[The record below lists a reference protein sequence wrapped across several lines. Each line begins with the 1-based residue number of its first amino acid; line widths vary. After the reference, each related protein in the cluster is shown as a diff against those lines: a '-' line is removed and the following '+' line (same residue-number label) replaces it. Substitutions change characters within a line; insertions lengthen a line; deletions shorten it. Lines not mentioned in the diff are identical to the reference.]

1 MSKGGPDL
9 KKYMDKRL
17 AIKLNANRNVVG
29 ILRGFDQVH
38 AQATR
43 FLEKNVTSH
52 SNLF

>member
-38 AQATR
+38 TTPSLLQR
-43 FLEKNVTSH
+43 DVIQH
-52 SNLF
+52 